1 MAQVLEKTESRL
13 GGRDSE
19 RRLFDTG
26 ERRTLD
32 DVVSRLSQTL
42 AVRGNAACLVCGASF
57 IRAAG
62 GKASASAE
70 CPACG
75 SSFE

>member
-1 MAQVLEKTESRL
+1 MPPVLEKSDMRL
-13 GGRDSE
+13 GGRDRE
-19 RRLFDTG
+19 RLFDTG

-32 DVVSRLSQTL
+32 DVVSKLSQTL
-42 AVRGNAACLVCGASF
+42 SVRGNAACIVCGASF

-62 GKASASAE
+62 GKASATAE
-70 CPACG
+70 CPDCG

>member
-1 MAQVLEKTESRL
+1 MPQVLDKSEIRF
-13 GGRDSE
+13 GGRDRE
-19 RRLFDTG
+19 RLFDTG

-32 DVVSRLSQTL
+32 DVVSRLSQSL
-42 AVRGNAACLVCGASF
+42 AVRGNATCLVCGASF

-62 GKASASAE
+62 GKASAAAE
-70 CPACG
+70 CPDCC

>member
-1 MAQVLEKTESRL
+1 MQSLLEKNEARL
-13 GGRDSE
+13 GGGE
-19 RRLFDTG
+19 RLFDTG
-26 ERRTLD
+26 EQRTLD

-57 IRAAG
+57 IRTTGAA
-62 GKASASAE
+62 ASPTAE
-70 CPACG
+70 CPDCG

>member
-1 MAQVLEKTESRL
+1 MPQVLEKSEFRP
-13 GGRDSE
+13 GRDRE
-19 RRLFDTG
+19 RLFDTG

-42 AVRGNAACLVCGASF
+42 AVRGNAACPVCGASF
-57 IRAAG
+57 IRAG
-62 GKASASAE
+62 GDVASATAE
-70 CPACG
+70 CPDCG

>member
-1 MAQVLEKTESRL
+1 MQSLLEKNQARL
-13 GGRDSE
+13 GDSE
-19 RRLFDTG
+19 RLFDTG

-32 DVVSRLSQTL
+32 DVVSRLPQTL

-57 IRAAG
+57 IRTTGETATAT
-62 GKASASAE
+62 AE
-70 CPACG
+70 CPDCG

>member
-1 MAQVLEKTESRL
+1 MAQVLDKSEIRFS
-13 GGRDSE
+13 GRDRE
-19 RRLFDTG
+19 RLFDTG

-32 DVVSRLSQTL
+32 DVVSRLSRTI

-62 GKASASAE
+62 GKASATAE
-70 CPACG
+70 CPDCG